1 MGGSLSNISQKIV
14 IIRLPLVPRAILKFF
29 IICSLM
35 LSGGSAWATNLAD
48 AYNAA
53 KSHDPVL
60 GAARAGLDATKQ
72 IIPQARSQLLPFIS
86 SGWNKTWT
94 TRRQP
99 GAVDFFGNQVQ
110 EQDFNQQGWQVQL
123 RQPIFNLERWYTYT
137 SSKASVESAEY
148 SFVATEQTLIV
159 RTINAYLDVLRADAL
174 LTAVIK
180 AEEAVERQL
189 EQVQQRFDVGL
200 VAITDVLEAQAVY
213 DNSIVTRVQA
223 VGDHDIFFEVLR
235 TLAGEPYVAIDYLSE
250 SLPIVDPEPGNEE
263 EWVRVALAT
272 NPNVLAAE
280 AQLTAANR
288 TLRARW
294 SSHLPTIDGT
304 VSESAFES
312 EISDNTVGL
321 KTESSTYGISISMPI
336 YQGGFT
342 HSRAKEAEAQR
353 ERARQMLQ
361 DSRLTVSRDTRNLF
375 RAVTTDVVRVRARLK
390 AIESAT
396 SALDATQTGYEV
408 GTRNIVDVLN
418 ATNSLY
424 SSQFDYADSRFNYVR
439 SLINLKQLAGTL
451 SAADL
456 NDVSSYTDPN
466 QPVGRQASLAIRTVN

>member
-1 MGGSLSNISQKIV
+1 MSYISQKIV
-14 IIRLPLVPRAILKFF
+14 IIRNPLIHRSILEIFVLS
-29 IICSLM
+29 SLL
-35 LSGGSAWATNLAD
+35 LSVSSAWATNLAD

-72 IIPQARSQLLPFIS
+72 IVPQARSQLLPFIS
-86 SGWNKTWT
+86 AGANKTWT

-99 GAVDFFGNQVQ
+99 GALDFFGNPVQ
-110 EQDFNQQGWQVQL
+110 DQDFNQQGWQVQL
-123 RQPIFNLERWYTYT
+123 RQPLFNLERWYTYR
-137 SSKASVESAEY
+137 SSKASLESAEY
-148 SFVATEQTLIV
+148 SFAATEQNLIV

-174 LTAVIK
+174 LEAVIK

-213 DNSIVTRVQA
+213 DNSVVTRVQA

-250 SLPIVDPEPGNEE
+250 SLPVIDPEPGNEE

-272 NPNVLAAE
+272 NFNVLAAE

-288 TLRARW
+288 TVRARW

-304 VSESAFES
+304 FSESAFES

-321 KTESSTYGISISMPI
+321 ETESTTYGISISLPI

-353 ERARQMLQ
+353 ARAQHLLQ

-390 AIESAT
+390 AIDSSA
-396 SALDATQTGYEV
+396 SALEATQTGYEV

-418 ATNSLY
+418 ATNNLY

-439 SLINLKQLAGTL
+439 SLINLKQQAGTL
-451 SAADL
+451 SDADL
-456 NDVSSYTDPN
+456 LDVSAYTDST
-466 QPVGRQASLAIRTVN
+466 QPVERQASLALRSVN